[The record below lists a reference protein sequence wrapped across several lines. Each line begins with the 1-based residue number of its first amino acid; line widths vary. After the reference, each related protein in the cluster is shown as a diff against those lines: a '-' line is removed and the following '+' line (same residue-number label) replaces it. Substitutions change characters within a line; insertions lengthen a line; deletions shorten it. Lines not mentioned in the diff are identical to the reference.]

1 MVPPG
6 AATPKKTK
14 GQHGSVTIPKKRIEL
29 MRHWCRWIQQQLA
42 PGLIRS
48 IGRGL
53 LTLLIVL
60 GVEGAALA
68 STPPTTQWSCDGE
81 PLSIDFTSGAVDL
94 RGLPSDVPN
103 TEGNTAPGDG
113 VLIQWRGQT
122 LQLPRTNNAGTPS
135 YTDGRWWWRAL
146 DPEHPEWKER
156 RGRIISY
163 TCTALEVEP

>member
-1 MVPPG
+1 MEEVI
-6 AATPKKTK
+6 
-14 GQHGSVTIPKKRIEL
+14 IPASRFDL
-29 MRHWCRWIQQQLA
+29 MQQWCRWLGQRLPHVVMENGVMRNGVMRNGWQ
-42 PGLIRS
+42 
-48 IGRGL
+48 GL
-53 LTLLIVL
+53 LCLVVMLVL
-60 GVEGAALA
+60 AGAAVAA
-68 STPPTTQWSCDGE
+68 SPPEAQWSCDGE
-81 PLSIDFTSGAVDL
+81 PLSVSLTTGAVDL

-122 LQLPRTNNAGTPS
+122 LQLPRTNNAGAPS

-156 RGRIISY
+156 RGKIISY